1 MEQDI
6 KDRFNEIEGQLQET
20 NTRVDRVEERM
31 YTSETNIKIIETN
44 MNLILA
50 DTKEIKGDIKD
61 IKQKREEDHY
71 VKPLQNI
78 EKIKFQVM
86 GVVIGIFISAF
97 IGFILPNLKWGDKN
111 DTRKIYRTI

>member
-6 KDRFNEIEGQLQET
+6 KDRFTEIEGQLKET
-20 NTRVDRVEERM
+20 NIRVDRVEERM

-50 DTKEIKGDIKD
+50 DTKEIKEDIKD
-61 IKQKREEDHY
+61 MKQKREEDHY

-78 EKIKFQVM
+78 EKIKFQVI
-86 GVVIGIFISAF
+86 GVLFGIFISAF
-97 IGFILPNLKWGDKN
+97 VGFILPNLK
-111 DTRKIYRTI
+111 

>member
-6 KDRFNEIEGQLQET
+6 KDKFTDIEGQLKEID
-20 NTRVDRVEERM
+20 NRVDKVEERM

-50 DTKEIKGDIKD
+50 DTKEIKVDIKD
-61 IKQKREEDHY
+61 MKQKREEDHF

-78 EKIKFQVM
+78 EKIKFQVI
-86 GVVIGIFISAF
+86 GVLIGVFLSAF
-97 IGFILPNLKWGDKN
+97 VGFVLPNLI
-111 DTRKIYRTI
+111 RQ

>member
-6 KDRFNEIEGQLQET
+6 KDRFTEIEGQLRDMD
-20 NTRVDRVEERM
+20 TRVDKVEERM
-31 YTSETNIKIIETN
+31 YASETNIKIIETN

-97 IGFILPNLKWGDKN
+97 IGFILPNLK
-111 DTRKIYRTI
+111 

>member
-6 KDRFNEIEGQLQET
+6 KDRFTEIEGQIRDT
-20 NTRVDRVEERM
+20 NTRVDKVEQRM

-50 DTKEIKGDIKD
+50 DTKEIKEDIKD
-61 IKQKREEDHY
+61 MKQKREEDHY

-78 EKIKFQVM
+78 EKIKFQVI
-86 GVVIGIFISAF
+86 GVLVGIFISAF
-97 IGFILPNLKWGDKN
+97 VGFIIPNLK
-111 DTRKIYRTI
+111 

>member
-6 KDRFNEIEGQLQET
+6 KDRFTEIEGQIKDT
-20 NTRVDRVEERM
+20 NTRVEKVEQRV

-50 DTKEIKGDIKD
+50 DTKEIKEDIKD
-61 IKQKREEDHY
+61 MKQKREEDHY

-78 EKIKFQVM
+78 EKIKFQVI
-86 GVVIGIFISAF
+86 GVLVGIFISAF
-97 IGFILPNLKWGDKN
+97 VGFVLPNL
-111 DTRKIYRTI
+111 TRW

>member
-6 KDRFNEIEGQLQET
+6 RDKFTSIEGQLKEID
-20 NTRVDRVEERM
+20 TRVDRVEERM
-31 YTSETNIKIIETN
+31 HTSETNIKIIETN

-78 EKIKFQVM
+78 EKIKFQVI
-86 GVVIGIFISAF
+86 GVLVGIFISAF
-97 IGFILPNLKWGDKN
+97 VGFVLPNL
-111 DTRKIYRTI
+111 TR